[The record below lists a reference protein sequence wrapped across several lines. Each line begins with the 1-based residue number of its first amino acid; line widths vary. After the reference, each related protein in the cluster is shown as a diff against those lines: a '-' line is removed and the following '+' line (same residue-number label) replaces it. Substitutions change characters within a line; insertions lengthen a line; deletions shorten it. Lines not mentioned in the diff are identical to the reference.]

1 MEASISLY
9 AGGTLGPKF
18 NFYGLQGDAVASVP
32 ESVRTVP
39 IHPDDTYALP
49 SDNGAIASKDNRAE
63 PIFNL
68 LALEIGVKIARLGEG
83 EDRLEKQRL
92 ALKVG
97 LGADF
102 GINGGVRLNERN
114 YTNAPGTATRGYG
127 AALTYYDIGAAPLVE
142 QLVVVPKAF
151 GELDWKTLLIREQ
164 VVAYETAVNTGW
176 DRYDGLEANKSYT
189 LGVTLE
195 AQTVVGLRWGAD
207 LSESSHAELRLI
219 GGFAFS
225 KLFRSS
231 LGETCGARTSAISPI
246 VGVEGEYT
254 FNFFSF

>member
-9 AGGTLGPKF
+9 AGGALGPKF
-18 NFYGLQGDAVASVP
+18 NFYGLGGGAVASVP

-39 IHPDDTYALP
+39 IHPDDTYASP
-49 SDNGAIASKDNRAE
+49 SDNGAIASKENRAE
-63 PIFNL
+63 PYFGLIS
-68 LALEIGVKIARLGEG
+68 LEVGLKIARPGEG
-83 EDRLEKQRL
+83 EDRLEKQSL

-127 AALTYYDIGAAPLVE
+127 AALTYYDIGAAPLVA
-142 QLVVVPKAF
+142 QLVVVPKVF
-151 GELDWKTLLIREQ
+151 GELDWKNFLIREQ
-164 VVAYETAVNTGW
+164 LVAYETAVNTGW
-176 DRYDGLEANKSYT
+176 DRNDGLEARESYT
-189 LGVTLE
+189 LGLTLE
-195 AQTVVGLRWGAD
+195 AQTVVGMRWGAD
-207 LSESSHAELRLI
+207 TSDSSHVELRLF

-225 KLFRSS
+225 KLFRNS
-231 LGETCGARTSAISPI
+231 LGETCGARTSAFSPI

-254 FNFFSF
+254 FNFLSF